1 MVCLKGTQRLEHIAW
16 MIWLL
21 YVLTAILSPFGTWF
35 SSPRARAAVYTSSGE
50 SSRFRSHWMLSS
62 TVSPQT
68 LKTTTYHE
76 SLRSWYTLPIVFRS
90 TQSSV
95 HPRPMK
101 RRLMQFHFQHTIV
114 TPYHFIRF
122 ADQRWILISLTLYL
136 LKNSPISSSFPT
148 STPPISPSASSTVT
162 GGGTST

>member
-1 MVCLKGTQRLEHIAW
+1 

-35 SSPRARAAVYTSSGE
+35 FFPSCQSSSIHI
-50 SSRFRSHWMLSS
+50 FRGVLPISKPLDAFIHL
-62 TVSPQT
+62 SPQT

-76 SLRSWYTLPIVFRS
+76 SLRSWYTLPIVVRP